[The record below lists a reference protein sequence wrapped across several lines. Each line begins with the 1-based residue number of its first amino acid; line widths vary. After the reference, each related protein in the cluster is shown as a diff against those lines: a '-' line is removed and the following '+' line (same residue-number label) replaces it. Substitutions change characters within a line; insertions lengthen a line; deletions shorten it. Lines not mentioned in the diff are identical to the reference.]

1 VRLPVAGPFPL
12 PTQQEDEAPTHV
24 CRFRMCRTILSKW
37 SKLMASSDGMV
48 EINNGVTFQCYFSKA
63 ESFDGIFLKSG
74 SFNGMDLIFPSL

>member
-1 VRLPVAGPFPL
+1 MAVWDVRLPVAGPFPL

-48 EINNGVTFQCYFSKA
+48 EINKSNLSML
-63 ESFDGIFLKSG
+63 FL
-74 SFNGMDLIFPSL
+74 